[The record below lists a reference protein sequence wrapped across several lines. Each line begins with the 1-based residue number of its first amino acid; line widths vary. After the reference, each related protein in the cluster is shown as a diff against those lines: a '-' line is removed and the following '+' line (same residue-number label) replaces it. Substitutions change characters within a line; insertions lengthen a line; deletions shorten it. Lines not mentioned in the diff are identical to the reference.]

1 MVFPRPRIHGNE
13 RSMIKK
19 KGKNNI
25 DGNTNE
31 TGNVSVRAKIW
42 MKLIGVFLIPV
53 GFIVLLGVISFKK
66 ASDALISNYKNSTL
80 SNLNNMAK
88 YLDLGF
94 GTVSDKATLLN
105 TNSTLKNYYSGNYK
119 GNQIEEMKKFKELQE
134 YAYANILSDN
144 IIKNIY
150 IFSQYGN
157 AILTKGTTNTLL
169 YKDFAESEEGLY
181 FQNSGVNKKWIGKH
195 PYLDAALSITDKDY
209 SISLISYIFNNNS
222 EKVGY
227 ILLDVS
233 MDFVL
238 NTLAESGLPKESKI
252 AFLMKDGKEIRG
264 NSSSEDNYFIGKEYF
279 DSFLSK
285 DVKESGY
292 DEAVVDGIKHL
303 FFYSYVDQCD
313 GYLCVLLP
321 QPYITK
327 QADSLKIITL
337 IIVIIA
343 SMVAIVL
350 GTLISYG
357 ISNTIKKINS
367 VLDRS
372 ASGDLTRH
380 ISIKRKDEFR
390 LLGNGINQLIS
401 NLKELINDMANVS
414 KTVYASSCE
423 VSESSSILLDSSQSI
438 NNVVDEVIQGVQSQ
452 SEGMESSLVQMSE
465 LSRQIEKLSE
475 STDLIRKSADDT
487 KNITKKGMAIIDE
500 LESKTK
506 KSSAIV
512 KSVIENIE
520 NLEQKSKAISEI
532 LQGINEISEQTNL
545 LSLNASIEAARA
557 GAEGRGFQVVASE
570 IRKLAERSALEA
582 ERIGHIIKEIQNQ
595 TQITVK
601 TARDAQ
607 EEEALREST
616 LKSAVSV
623 FAEIDNNVERLTANL
638 SSIMSS
644 INEIENA
651 KEDTLAAIEEIS
663 AISEQTTA
671 AMEQFRDMAM
681 HQLKAVEALNK
692 TVEELSHDSDLL
704 EQKINIFKTNS

>member
-150 IFSQYGN
+150 IFGQYGN

-279 DSFLSK
+279 D
-285 DVKESGY
+285 
-292 DEAVVDGIKHL
+292 
-303 FFYSYVDQCD
+303 
-313 GYLCVLLP
+313 
-321 QPYITK
+321 
-327 QADSLKIITL
+327 
-337 IIVIIA
+337 
-343 SMVAIVL
+343 
-350 GTLISYG
+350 
-357 ISNTIKKINS
+357 
-367 VLDRS
+367 
-372 ASGDLTRH
+372 
-380 ISIKRKDEFR
+380 
-390 LLGNGINQLIS
+390 
-401 NLKELINDMANVS
+401 
-414 KTVYASSCE
+414 
-423 VSESSSILLDSSQSI
+423 
-438 NNVVDEVIQGVQSQ
+438 
-452 SEGMESSLVQMSE
+452 
-465 LSRQIEKLSE
+465 
-475 STDLIRKSADDT
+475 
-487 KNITKKGMAIIDE
+487 
-500 LESKTK
+500 
-506 KSSAIV
+506 
-512 KSVIENIE
+512 
-520 NLEQKSKAISEI
+520 
-532 LQGINEISEQTNL
+532 
-545 LSLNASIEAARA
+545 
-557 GAEGRGFQVVASE
+557 ASE

-607 EEEALREST
+607 EEEALRESA